1 MECKWWN
8 LLKINLQKL
17 ETCCREKIN
26 RSTFSSE
33 SVCLFPVLQDLTKGV
48 LEIST
53 FFGFKLTE
61 AQVQQIS
68 ESSTF
73 SAMKKSSA
81 GNHTIGNI
89 IFRKGAP
96 QTLDHLVVILLLLK
110 LLTVPF
116 KLVKNTCVYKLY
128 CTLHILD
135 LLFSLMFLLIL
146 TGTLKPK
153 LS

>member
-1 MECKWWN
+1 MKPAAERKSVN
-8 LLKINLQKL
+8 IQF
-17 ETCCREKIN
+17 REKCL
-26 RSTFSSE
+26 
-33 SVCLFPVLQDLTKGV
+33 SVTAPRLLPVLQDLTKGV

-96 QTLDHLVVILLLLK
+96 QTLDHLLVVLLLLK
-110 LLTVPF
+110 LLNVPF
-116 KLVKNTCVYKLY
+116 KLLKNTCVIELY

-135 LLFSLMFLLIL
+135 LLFSLLFLHIL
-146 TGTLKPK
+146 TGTIKPK